1 MGKHLML
8 KQKGLSLA
16 VAIMLGTSIVGFS
29 GQAAAFGLGDIGIG
43 DSQAGAASNFDID
56 GLSNKQEAMLDK
68 LYDSV
73 VLFNSAVLEVE
84 VALELAPE
92 IVIEQQAICDNLN
105 ADKTNQEYLKK
116 AANHKI
122 PFKEIKAASQAIL
135 ASGDQER
142 IAAIDQAVRSA
153 EMKKQSANVYTGFA
167 LKDAVDVIKE
177 GATGMKGFDGA
188 VKVQGIVSSAQT
200 AQKIC
205 NSQNK
210 QISEFNNAL
219 KSYKESQNIQAPS
232 EQEAITAAE
241 IWLKDR

>member
-1 MGKHLML
+1 
-8 KQKGLSLA
+8 
-16 VAIMLGTSIVGFS
+16 
-29 GQAAAFGLGDIGIG
+29 
-43 DSQAGAASNFDID
+43 
-56 GLSNKQEAMLDK
+56 MLDK

-177 GATGMKGFDGA
+177 GAGGMKGFDGA